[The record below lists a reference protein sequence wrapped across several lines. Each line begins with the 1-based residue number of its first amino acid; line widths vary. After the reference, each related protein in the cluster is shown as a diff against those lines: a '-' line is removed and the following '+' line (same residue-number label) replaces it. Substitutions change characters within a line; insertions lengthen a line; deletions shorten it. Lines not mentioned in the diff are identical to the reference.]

1 MDLEEEKKIISEII
15 KHRRIP
21 YSIELLD
28 IDGDKITVRNNFGST
43 ITYFKKGDDY
53 ILDNQ

>member
-1 MDLEEEKKIISEII
+1 MDPEEESKILIDII

-28 IDGDKITVRNNFGST
+28 VDGDKITVRNNFGST
-43 ITYFKKGDDY
+43 ITYIKKKEDY
-53 ILDNQ
+53 ILEN